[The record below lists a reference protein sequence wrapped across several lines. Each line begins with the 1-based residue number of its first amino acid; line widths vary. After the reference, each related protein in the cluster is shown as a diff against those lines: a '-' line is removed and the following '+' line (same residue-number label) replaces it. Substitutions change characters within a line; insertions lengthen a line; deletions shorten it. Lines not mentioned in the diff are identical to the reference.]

1 MAKHNTEEDLW
12 IVIHDNVYDVTK
24 YQTEHPGGP
33 IVLGQKAGRSATVSF
48 DQAVHSQNAIGTVM
62 PKYKIGIIN
71 KDSLMAEWQK
81 EAQSSAPNILVTV
94 VVMIIILGTIYLLA
108 SNWCFVICIFAIL
121 IHLAG
126 PYFVRFRN
134 WLNTLKLKTKGFWKK
149 NKLLEKNKK
158 MNY

>member
-33 IVLGQKAGRSATVSF
+33 IVLGQKAGRSATVAF

-62 PKYKIGIIN
+62 PKYKIGIVN
-71 KDSLMAEWQK
+71 KDSMMAEWQK

-108 SNWCFVICIFAIL
+108 SN
-121 IHLAG
+121 
-126 PYFVRFRN
+126 
-134 WLNTLKLKTKGFWKK
+134 
-149 NKLLEKNKK
+149 
-158 MNY
+158 